1 MMTADTAKVVDLEA
15 LALRCA
21 EMKAAGKRIVLC
33 HGVFDLL
40 HVGHIRHFKEAR
52 AHGDALVV
60 TLTEDT
66 RVNKGP
72 NRPAFTETL
81 RAEAIAALADV
92 DYVAISRYPTAVEV
106 IRAVRPDYYAKGP
119 DYKDAAAD
127 VTGGITLE
135 REAIADVGGA
145 IVFTDDLTFSSSNL
159 LNRHMPAY
167 TGDVADWLERFRGDH
182 PISEITD
189 AVKAFAGL
197 KVMVIGEAILDE
209 YVYVDQMGKSA
220 KEPVLAMRYGSR
232 EMFAGGSLA
241 IANHLSGFCDRVEL
255 VTFLG
260 DRNAHEDFIR
270 EHLAHNVDATFFY
283 KHDSPSIVKRRY
295 VESYLMS
302 KLFEVYEINDEPLDD
317 AQDAAFCDF
326 LDANIALPDVV
337 IVADFGHGMLS
348 SRAIR
353 VLTKKARFLAVNTQI
368 NAANVG
374 FHTISKYKRAD
385 YVCIHEGEIRLDA
398 RSRRGSLDEIVAALA
413 DKLDCENVLVTRGRR
428 GVTLYSGGTDTAS
441 CPAFATSVVDRIGS
455 GDAVLSLT
463 SMAVAQKLAPDVVTF
478 LANVI
483 GAQAVQIVGNRNSIE
498 RAPTIKFIEAILK

>member
-1 MMTADTAKVVDLEA
+1 MILADQSKIVDIQA
-15 LALRCA
+15 LGERSSEL
-21 EMKAAGKRIVLC
+21 KAAGKRIVLC

-52 AHGDALVV
+52 SFGDVLIV

-72 NRPAFTETL
+72 NRPAFPEML

-92 DYVAISRYPTAVEV
+92 DFVAISRFPTAVEV
-106 IRAVRPDYYAKGP
+106 IRTVRPDFYAKGP
-119 DYKDAAAD
+119 DYKDAEQD
-127 VTGGITLE
+127 ITGGITLE
-135 REAIADVGGA
+135 REAVTEVGGT

-167 TGDVADWLERFRGDH
+167 SGDMAAWLESFRAKY
-182 PISEITD
+182 PISTITD
-189 AVKAFAGL
+189 AIKKFAGL

-241 IANHLSGFCDRVEL
+241 IANHLAGFCDQVEL
-255 VTFLG
+255 ITFLG
-260 DRNAHEDFIR
+260 DRNTHEEFVRD
-270 EHLAHNVDATFFY
+270 HLAPNVDATILY
-283 KHDSPSIVKRRY
+283 KHDSPSIIKRRY

-302 KLFEVYEINDEPLDD
+302 KLFEVYEINDEPLDED
-317 AQDAAFCDF
+317 QDLDFCAL
-326 LDANIALPDVV
+326 LDERIAVPDVV
-337 IVADFGHGMLS
+337 LVCDFGHGMLS
-348 SRAIR
+348 PRVIR
-353 VLTKKARFLAVNTQI
+353 LLTKKARFLAVNTQI

-374 FHTISKYKRAD
+374 FHTISRYKRAD
-385 YVCIHEGEIRLDA
+385 FVCVHEGEIRLDA
-398 RSRRGSLDEIVAALA
+398 RSRRGPLDELVGHLA
-413 DKLDCENVLVTRGRR
+413 DKLDCENILVTRGRN
-428 GVTLYSGGTDTAS
+428 GVTLYNGKHQQTS

-463 SMAVAQKLAPDVVTF
+463 SMAVASGLPHDVTTF
-478 LANVI
+478 LANVV
-483 GAQAVQIVGNRNSIE
+483 GAQAVQIVGNRTSIE